1 MISSE
6 LASDPEKKKKK
17 KKKKNSLPPL
27 AVPQQQQQQIWLII
41 YDLIKQQ
48 YKKQKTLDV
57 VSFLSQQKLCMLK
70 MAATIISPPS

>member
-1 MISSE
+1 
-6 LASDPEKKKKK
+6 
-17 KKKKNSLPPL
+17 
-27 AVPQQQQQQIWLII
+27 VPQQQQQQIWLII

>member
-6 LASDPEKKKKK
+6 LASGPE

-27 AVPQQQQQQIWLII
+27 AVPQHQQIWLII

-48 YKKQKTLDV
+48 YKKKKTLDV
-57 VSFLSQQKLCMLK
+57 VSFLSQQLCMLK
-70 MAATIISPPS
+70 MAAKIISPPS

>member
-6 LASDPEKKKKK
+6 LASDPEKKKK
-17 KKKKNSLPPL
+17 NSLPPL
-27 AVPQQQQQQIWLII
+27 AVPQHQQIWLII

-57 VSFLSQQKLCMLK
+57 VSFLSQQQLCMLK
-70 MAATIISPPS
+70 MAAKIISPPS